1 VIKRLAKA
9 AQEAAKNLT
18 LSKEIEI

>member
-1 VIKRLAKA
+1 VIEKISKT

-18 LSKEIEI
+18 QSKEIEI